1 MVAFMREISAA
12 MARRTA
18 LAAQGLA
25 TTHPVTGRGATAR
38 TVQKVIDR
46 THLLQIDSVSVSV
59 RAHYAPVFSR
69 VGKYDR
75 GALDRAAWTDT
86 ARRPRRLVEYW
97 AHEAALIP
105 VEDWPLMRWRT
116 ELFEHGRWGGAKSV
130 LERSPMLAD
139 DVLDAIADRGPSSA
153 GDIERALEVERPGRK
168 GPWWDRSDVK
178 VVCEQLFAAGVVSV
192 ATRTGFVRHYDL
204 TERVIPA
211 EFVSQ
216 RVAEADAVRALVAK
230 SAEALGVA
238 TEPDLRDYYRLSQK
252 QTAAAIVDLVEDGA
266 LEPVRVRGWSAP
278 AFLHAGARHP
288 RTVRG
293 ACLLCPFDPMIFF
306 RPRVERMFDFRYRIE
321 IYTPRHK
328 RIHGYYVFPFLLD
341 GELVA
346 RIDLKGD
353 RARSELQV
361 LGAFVEG
368 DRDAGRIAAALSPVL
383 REMADWLGL
392 DDVVTGERG
401 DLIPALST
409 AGQRSRG
416 SVGGEEGMVQPC
428 PT

>member
-1 MVAFMREISAA
+1 MVFLMREISGA

-25 TTHPVTGRGATAR
+25 SPHPVTERGATAR
-38 TVQKVIDR
+38 AVHKVIER
-46 THLLQIDSVSVSV
+46 THLLQIDSVSVLV

-75 GALDRAAWTDT
+75 IVLENAAWTDT

-116 ELFEHGRWGGAKSV
+116 ELYEHGRWGGAKSV
-130 LERSPMLAD
+130 LERNPTLAD
-139 DVLDAIADRGPSSA
+139 DVLSVLTEVGPSSA
-153 GDIERALEVERPGRK
+153 GDIERALDVERPGRK

-178 VVCEQLFAAGVVSV
+178 IVCEQLFAAGVVSV
-192 ATRTGFVRHYDL
+192 ATRSGFVRLYDL
-204 TERVIPA
+204 TERVVGADIA
-211 EFVSQ
+211 SQ
-216 RVAEADAVRALVAK
+216 RVSEVDAVRALVGK

-252 QTAAAIVDLVEDGA
+252 QTAAAIADLTEDGT
-266 LEPVRVRGWSAP
+266 LEPVRVRGWGAP
-278 AFLHAGARHP
+278 AYLHRDVRIP
-288 RTVRG
+288 RTARG
-293 ACLLCPFDPMIFF
+293 ATLLCPFDPMIFF
-306 RPRVERMFDFRYRIE
+306 RPRVERIFDFHYRIE
-321 IYTPRHK
+321 IYTPQHK

-346 RIDLKGD
+346 RVDLRGD
-353 RARSELQV
+353 KARSELQV

-368 DRDAGRIAAALSPVL
+368 DRDPGTIAAALRPVL
-383 REMADWLGL
+383 REMADWLEL
-392 DDVVTGERG
+392 ESVVVSERG
-401 DLIPALST
+401 DLTPALSV
-409 AGQRSRG
+409 AGQR
-416 SVGGEEGMVQPC
+416 
-428 PT
+428 